1 MAYNK
6 KTDYW
11 KWKANQLISNFQ
23 TRHKKN
29 KKEYTYHRKRADYAE
44 VLKTKMTRCEYCDT
58 KLNKSNFSVDHMVP
72 LSKGGDTN
80 DKNLAYCCKTCNS
93 SKGEMSDVEFIQL
106 RKLTKKWEDHGDYLF
121 RRLRAAS
128 LVFRR
133 RRF

>member
-23 TRHKKN
+23 TRHKKI
-29 KKEYTYHRKRADYAE
+29 KKEYTYHRKRADYADI
-44 VLKTKMTRCEYCDT
+44 LATKMTRCEYCDC
-58 KLNKSNFSVDHMVP
+58 KLNKTNFGVDHKMP
-72 LSKGGDTN
+72 LSRGGDTT
-80 DKNLAYCCKTCNS
+80 DENLAYCCQQCNS
-93 SKGEMSDVEFIQL
+93 AKGEMSHTEFHGL
-106 RKLTKKWEDHGDYLF
+106 MNLVVTWEDKGKYIM
-121 RRLRAAS
+121 RKLRAAA